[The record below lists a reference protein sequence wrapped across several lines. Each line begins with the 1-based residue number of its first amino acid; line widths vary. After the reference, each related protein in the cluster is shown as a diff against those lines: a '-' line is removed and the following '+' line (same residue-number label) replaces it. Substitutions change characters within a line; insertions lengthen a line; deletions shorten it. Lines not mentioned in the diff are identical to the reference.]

1 MSKLIY
7 IVLLSVMLYSCN
19 RDNRGLVVGKIHKA
33 SKLATTEFTIDK
45 IVHGTKSK
53 KIGWLI
59 KLSEAR
65 FLLRSKVI
73 VKAGVDLKRL
83 KKEDIEIDGKSISIV
98 LPPIEVL
105 NFSYPPDS
113 MFIDNEVTRN
123 AFLNQISVVD
133 QEEFLRR
140 AELDVRANLQF
151 MGIVETSQQKT
162 RTMLTALL
170 SSLNYEEIYIRFQS
184 DELILDQVPEEDI

>member
-1 MSKLIY
+1 MRSLLLL
-7 IVLLSVMLYSCN
+7 VLVAALVSCK

-45 IVHGTKSK
+45 IVHGTKTK
-53 KIGWLI
+53 KLGWVI

-65 FLLRSKVI
+65 FLIRSKVI
-73 VKAGVDLKRL
+73 VKAGVNLQKL
-83 KKEDIEIDGKSISIV
+83 TKEDIDIDGQSISIN

-113 MFIDNEVTRN
+113 MYIDNQVTRN
-123 AFLNQISVVD
+123 AFLNKISVVD

-140 AELDVRANLQF
+140 AELDVRANLQY
-151 MGIVETSQQKT
+151 MGIVETTQQRT

-170 SSLNYEEIYIRFQS
+170 SSLNYDEIYISFQS
-184 DELILDQVPEEDI
+184 DELILDQVPEES